1 MLTLDAQLWIPE
13 NVLFTSVEQDAILLN
28 TRTNQ
33 YYVLEEVGMR
43 LWELLKQAGGV
54 REVYQAL
61 LDEYEV
67 SPAELERD
75 LLELLGHLME
85 NGLVEMVEG

>member
-1 MLTLDAQLWIPE
+1 MLSLNAQLRIPE
-13 NVLFTSVEQDAILLN
+13 NVLFTVVEQDAILLN
-28 TRTNQ
+28 THTNQ

-43 LWELLKQAGGV
+43 LWELLNQADGV

-67 SPAELERD
+67 SPADLERD

-85 NGLVEMVEG
+85 NGLVEVVEG

>member
-1 MLTLDAQLWIPE
+1 MLSLDAKLRIPE
-13 NVLFTSVEQDAILLN
+13 NVLFTTVEQDAILLN

-43 LWELLKQAGGV
+43 SWELLNQAGSV
-54 REVYQAL
+54 RGVYQAL

-75 LLELLGHLME
+75 LLELLEHLME
-85 NGLVEMVEG
+85 NGLVEVVEG

>member
-1 MLTLDAQLWIPE
+1 MLSLDAQLRIPE
-13 NVLFTSVEQDAILLN
+13 NVLFTTVEQDVILLN
-28 TRTNQ
+28 TRSNQ

-43 LWELLKQAGGV
+43 LWELLNQAGGV

-75 LLELLGHLME
+75 LLELLEHLME

>member
-1 MLTLDAQLWIPE
+1 MLSLDARLRIPE
-13 NVLFTSVEQDAILLN
+13 TVLFTTVEQDAILLN
-28 TRTNQ
+28 THTNQ

-43 LWELLKQAGGV
+43 LWELLNQAGGV
-54 REVYQAL
+54 RGVYQAL

-67 SPAELERD
+67 SSAELERD

-85 NGLVEMVEG
+85 NSLVEMVEG